1 MKACSVCKILKP
13 ITEFSK
19 DRYKKDNLC
28 VSCKSCNTARRN
40 GIIVERP
47 PAAIILTK
55 QCKVCN
61 AVKLK
66 EEFRGRTCKQCIV
79 DQRSVPVIREYSTKP
94 QSIRKRK
101 LRQASAIFKLRS
113 NIGTAIANI
122 ISAKGFIKQSST
134 EEILGCS
141 IIEFHDHIESQFVQG
156 MSWENRSEWHIDH
169 IVPVKLATT
178 EEQVIQLNH
187 FSNLRPLWKADN
199 LQKSAKITEEVISHK
214 LYIKLFS
221 GLS

>member
-1 MKACSVCKILKP
+1 MKTCSVCKILKP
-13 ITEFSK
+13 TGEFSK

-40 GIIVERP
+40 GIVIEKP
-47 PAAIILTK
+47 PAATILTK

-61 AVKLK
+61 AIKLK

-79 DQRSVPVIREYSTKP
+79 DQRISAAPRKYSSNP

-101 LRQASAIFKLRS
+101 LRQASVLFKLRS

-122 ISAKGFIKQSST
+122 ISSKGFIKYSST

-141 IIEFHDHIESQFVQG
+141 IIEFRAHIESQFVQG

-169 IVPVKLATT
+169 VVPVKLATT
-178 EEQVIQLNH
+178 EEEVIRLNH

-214 LYIKLFS
+214 LYTELF
-221 GLS
+221 GGQK